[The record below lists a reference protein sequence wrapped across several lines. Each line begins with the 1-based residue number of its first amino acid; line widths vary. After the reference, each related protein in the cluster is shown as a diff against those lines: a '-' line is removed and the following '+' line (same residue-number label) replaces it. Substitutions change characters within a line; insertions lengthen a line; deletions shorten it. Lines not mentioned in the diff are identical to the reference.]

1 MQIILVAGM
10 SAVKKRLENLIK
22 SSEKKLTF
30 FKSIGLYFHQKTEKV
45 FKQEGAFGQSKWKG
59 FSPNTLRTPKGT
71 WRIRRYTS
79 HESGSS
85 FLKGYQELSGMFKTD
100 KSKKLKSGVVRYS
113 SNSKLLQSTGQLRKS
128 FLTRAV
134 SDKFIRFGSDLHY
147 AQAHQEGKGRLPKRR
162 MLWINQT
169 DEANILKKWKFFEKY
184 A

>member
-79 HESGSS
+79 HTPSSGTRPG
-85 FLKGYQELSGMFKTD
+85 F
-100 KSKKLKSGVVRYS
+100 LKSGVVRYS
-113 SNSKLLQSTGQLRKS
+113 SNSKLLQSTGQLRSS
-128 FLTRAV
+128 FRTLSI

-162 MLWINQT
+162 MLWINQN